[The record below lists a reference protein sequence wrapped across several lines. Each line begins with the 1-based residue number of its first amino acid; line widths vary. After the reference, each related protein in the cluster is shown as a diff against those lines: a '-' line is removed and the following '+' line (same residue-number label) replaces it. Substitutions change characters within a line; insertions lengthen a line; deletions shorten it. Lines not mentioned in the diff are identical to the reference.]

1 MLPLPL
7 ISTIPCLDY
16 ISFFMLAF
24 HQPNVAGVHFI
35 SLRQL
40 FCTTAIFLSIT
51 PFCSFCLF
59 YSDHFHTFDLFCSFI
74 LSFRSVRF
82 THRFHHHCVHN
93 FDQFLFKSIL
103 SPADQLVDPHCICV
117 WISNSSSSPE
127 LVVFVPHV
135 RKASVCLLF
144 N

>member
-7 ISTIPCLDY
+7 ISTIACLDY

-24 HQPNVAGVHFI
+24 HQPNVASVHFI

-59 YSDHFHTFDLFCSFI
+59 YSDHFQTFDLFCSFI

-103 SPADQLVDPHCICV
+103 SPADSPRHQ
-117 WISNSSSSPE
+117 SSKSRSWRQDWPQVSKSAG
-127 LVVFVPHV
+127 LSVPSTC
-135 RKASVCLLF
+135 AD
-144 N
+144 